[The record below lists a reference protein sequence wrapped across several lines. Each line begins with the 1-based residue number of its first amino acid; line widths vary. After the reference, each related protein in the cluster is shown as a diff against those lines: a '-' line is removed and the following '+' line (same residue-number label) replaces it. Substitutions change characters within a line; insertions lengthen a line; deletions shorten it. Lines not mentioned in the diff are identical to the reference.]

1 MNGEDYEMQKKR
13 KNPIA
18 KELRHNPR
26 YRSKVVPN
34 KKKQQQYKEQ
44 YYEQVT
50 QERNGYHEDD
60 I

>member
-1 MNGEDYEMQKKR
+1 MQKKR

-50 QERNGYHEDD
+50 QERNGYYEDD
-60 I
+60 V